1 MKDYSILKVKDKT
14 DSYYTHLK
22 DIFDIPFRLIIV
34 GKSFLSGK
42 STVILNLLLRDNFY
56 KDHFASGED
65 IYIVSNNKM
74 DAKMRILKEEK
85 DIDSSHFVEF
95 SEPNLEAIY
104 EEVEEKVL
112 EAVADGK
119 KPPNSLIVIDDVAFT
134 GALKEKV
141 NGTLSRIAC
150 NGRHINLSMIITA
163 QKYSQ
168 ISTVIRTNVSGAI
181 LFANSAKEVDL
192 MADDLNY
199 LDSKKDFVKMFRSA
213 TKGKNE
219 FMVVSFSNDDIYM
232 DSKFKPIKM

>member
-14 DSYYTHLK
+14 DSYYTALK
-22 DIFDIPFRLIIV
+22 DIFDIPMRLIIV

-56 KDHFASGED
+56 KNHFEGED

-74 DAKMRILKEEK
+74 DNKMRILKEEK
-85 DIDSSHFVEF
+85 DVPSDHFVEF

-104 EEVEEKVL
+104 EEVEQKVM

-119 KPPNSLIVIDDVAFT
+119 KPPNSLIVLDDVAFT

-181 LFANSAKEVDL
+181 LLANSAKELDL

-199 LDSKKDFVKMFRSA
+199 LDSKKDFIRMYRKA

-219 FMVVSFSNDDIYM
+219 FMVVSFSNDDIYL
-232 DSKFKPIKM
+232 DSKFKPIEL

>member
-14 DSYYTHLK
+14 DSYYTALK
-22 DIFDIPFRLIIV
+22 DIFDIPMRLIIV

-56 KDHFASGED
+56 KNHFEGED

-74 DAKMRILKEEK
+74 DNKMRILKEEK
-85 DIDSSHFVEF
+85 DVPSDHFVEF

-104 EEVEEKVL
+104 EEVEEKVM
-112 EAVADGK
+112 EAVTDGK

-181 LFANSAKEVDL
+181 LLANSAKELDL

-199 LDSKKDFVKMFRSA
+199 LDSKKDFIRMYRKA

-219 FMVVSFSNDDIYM
+219 FMVVSFSNDDIYL
-232 DSKFKPIKM
+232 DSKFKPIEL